1 MHIPRTGVAAVAAVA
16 LIGLT
21 ACAGGSGSSPS
32 SSSSSSSSSA
42 SSKSSAAS
50 AVSLASVCPATVV
63 VQTDWNPEA
72 DHGHLYELVGPNPEV
87 DAAKKTVTGDLVVGG
102 KSTGVKIQVRSGGP
116 AIGFQSV
123 SQQLYTDKSITLG
136 YVSSDEALQNSVKLP
151 TKAVF
156 AETDKSPQ
164 MIMWDPKTY
173 PKVTDIKSL
182 GAALQKS
189 GGVIRYFKG
198 AAYMSYLQGAN
209 ILPASVLDG
218 SYDGG
223 PNKFVAAQ
231 GKDAQQGFATA
242 EPYIYANEVGAWKKP
257 VKFQTIYDTGYPIYP
272 EAMSVRT
279 TDESKLAP
287 CLKKLVPVL
296 QQADVDYSKDPS
308 TANKLI
314 VDLVT
319 KYNNGWVYDQGV
331 ADFAA
336 KQLKSLNLIAN
347 GPSGYAGEMDAAR
360 FQKVID
366 LDTPIFTKGGT
377 APKSGI
383 KPADLF
389 TNQYLSK
396 SVKF

>member
-1 MHIPRTGVAAVAAVA
+1 
-16 LIGLT
+16 
-21 ACAGGSGSSPS
+21 
-32 SSSSSSSSSA
+32 
-42 SSKSSAAS
+42 
-50 AVSLASVCPATVV
+50 
-63 VQTDWNPEA
+63 
-72 DHGHLYELVGPNPEV
+72 
-87 DAAKKTVTGDLVVGG
+87 
-102 KSTGVKIQVRSGGP
+102 VKIQIRSGGP
-116 AIGFQSV
+116 AIGFASV

-136 YVSSDEALQNSVKLP
+136 YVSSDEALQNSAKLP

-198 AAYMSYLQGAN
+198 AAYMSYLEGAN

-218 SYDGG
+218 SYDGS
-223 PNKFVAAQ
+223 PAKFAAAQ

-242 EPYIYANEVGAWKKP
+242 EPYIYQNEVGAWKKP

-272 EAMSVRT
+272 EAMSIRT
-279 TDESKLAP
+279 ADEAKLAP

-296 QQADVDYSKDPS
+296 QQADVDYVKNPS
-308 TANKLI
+308 TANALI

-319 KYNNGWVYDQGV
+319 KYNNGWVYDSQV
-331 ADFAA
+331 ADFGA
-336 KQLKSLNLIAN
+336 KQLKALNLVAN
-347 GPSGYAGEMDAAR
+347 GPSGYAGEMTEAR

-366 LDTPIFTKGGT
+366 IDTPIFTKGGT
-377 APKSGI
+377 PPKSGI

-389 TNQYLSK
+389 TDAYLSK

>member
-1 MHIPRTGVAAVAAVA
+1 MHIPRTGVAAVTAAA

-21 ACAGGSGSSPS
+21 GCAGGTAAST
-32 SSSSSSSSSA
+32 SSSSA
-42 SSKSSAAS
+42 SSSGGSSASS
-50 AVSLASVCPATVV
+50 AVSLAGVCPSTVV

-72 DHGHLYELVGPNPEV
+72 DHGHLYEMVGPNPQV
-87 DAAKKTVTGDLVVGG
+87 DTAKKTVTGDLVVGG
-102 KSTGVKIQVRSGGP
+102 KPTGVKIQIRSGGP
-116 AIGFQSV
+116 AIGYQSV

-173 PKVTDIKSL
+173 PSVTDIKSL

-198 AAYMSYLQGAN
+198 AAYMSYLEGAK

-218 SYDGG
+218 SYDGS
-223 PNKFVAAQ
+223 PAKFAAAQ

-242 EPYIYANEVGAWKKP
+242 EPYIYEHEVGAWMKP

-272 EAMSVRT
+272 EAMSIRT
-279 TDESKLAP
+279 GDEAKLAP

-296 QQADVDYSKDPS
+296 QQADVDYIKNPS
-308 TANKLI
+308 TANQLI
-314 VDLVT
+314 VNLV
-319 KYNNGWVYDQGV
+319 KQYNNGWVYDSQV

-336 KQLKSLNLIAN
+336 KQLKDLNLIAN
-347 GPSGYAGEMDAAR
+347 GPSGYAGEMDSAR

-366 LDTPIFTKGGT
+366 IDTPIFTKGGT
-377 APKSGI
+377 APKTGI

-389 TNQYLSK
+389 TNEYLNK

>member
-1 MHIPRTGVAAVAAVA
+1 MHIPRTGVAAVTAAA

-21 ACAGGSGSSPS
+21 GCSGGSASST
-32 SSSSSSSSSA
+32 SSSSA
-42 SSKSSAAS
+42 SGSASAA
-50 AVSLASVCPATVV
+50 ASVNLAGTCPATVT

-72 DHGHLYELVGPNPEV
+72 DHGHLYQLVGPNPQV

-102 KSTGVKIQVRSGGP
+102 KPTGVKIQIRSGGP
-116 AIGFQSV
+116 AIGFASV

-136 YVSSDEALQNSVKLP
+136 YVSSDEALQNSAKLP

-173 PKVTDIKSL
+173 PKVTDIKTL

-198 AAYMSYLQGAN
+198 AAYMSYLEGAN

-218 SYDGG
+218 SYDGS
-223 PNKFVAAQ
+223 PAKFAAAQ

-242 EPYIYANEVGAWKKP
+242 EPYIYQNEVGAWKKP

-279 TDESKLAP
+279 ADESKLAP

-296 QQADVDYSKDPS
+296 QQADVDYSKDPA

-319 KYNNGWVYDQGV
+319 QYNNGWVYSQGV

-336 KQLKSLNLIAN
+336 KQLKDLKLIAN

-389 TNQYLSK
+389 TNEYLSK
-396 SVKF
+396 TVKF

>member
-1 MHIPRTGVAAVAAVA
+1 MQITRTAVAAVA
-16 LIGLT
+16 VAAALGL
-21 ACAGGSGSSPS
+21 AGCSGGAGSSGS
-32 SSSSSSSSSA
+32 SSSSSKPA
-42 SSKSSAAS
+42 AAS
-50 AVSLASVCPATVV
+50 GALNLAGTCPATVV

-72 DHGHLYELVGPNPEV
+72 DHGHLYEMVGPNPEV
-87 DAAKKTVTGDLVVGG
+87 DTAKKTVTGDLVVGG

-116 AIGFQSV
+116 AIGYQSV
-123 SQQLYTDKSITLG
+123 TQQMYTDQSITLG
-136 YVSSDEALQNSVKLP
+136 YVSSDEALQNSAKFP

-173 PKVTDIKSL
+173 PQVMDIKSL
-182 GAALQKS
+182 SAALEKS

-198 AAYMSYLQGAN
+198 AAYMAYLEGAG
-209 ILPASVLDG
+209 IVSPKVLDA
-218 SYDGG
+218 SYDGS
-223 PNKFVAAQ
+223 PAKFVGSN

-242 EPYIYANEVGAWKKP
+242 EPYIYQNEVGAWKKP
-257 VKFQTIYDTGYPIYP
+257 IKFQTIYDTGYPIYP
-272 EAMSVRT
+272 EAMSIRT
-279 TDESKLAP
+279 GDESKLAP

-296 QQADVDYSKDPS
+296 QQADVDYIKDPS

-319 KYNNGWVYDQGV
+319 KYNNQWVYSQGV

-336 KQLKSLNLIAN
+336 KQLKDLHLIAN
-347 GPSGYAGEMDAAR
+347 GPSGYAGEMDEAR

-383 KPADLF
+383 KATDLF

-396 SVKF
+396 TIKF